1 MARQPVCEAPKC
13 RVEDGL
19 RVCPSTVPVYGQ
31 GCRER
36 RRDEFHP
43 DSLFFK
49 PSGKSMILIGCLRE
63 NWDPQA
69 RKCLK
74 GTRALQSITAI

>member
-1 MARQPVCEAPKC
+1 MAKQPVCEAPKC

-19 RVCPSTVPVYGQ
+19 RVCPVVAPVWGQ

-36 RRDEFHP
+36 KREEFAP
-43 DSLFFK
+43 ASLFFK

-63 NWDPQA
+63 NWDAQA
-69 RKCLK
+69 GKCKK
-74 GTRALQSITAI
+74 GTRALMSVTAI